1 MPIDVNEDVLGLQVA
16 IKYVLIVDV
25 LEAQQDLA
33 EVELGLS
40 LREQSFILQE
50 VEKLAARA
58 EIDHEM

>member
-1 MPIDVNEDVLGLQVA
+1 MPIDVNEDVLGLQVT

-25 LEAQQDLA
+25 LEAQQNLA